1 MRLKIRSKLF
11 LGFGFLIA
19 IIIGIGLY
27 TLGTMNQINDQS
39 TIITGSQ
46 IPRINLAHRVNTLTA
61 ELRIVEYNHI
71 AATTPQKKQEAEKE
85 METIKNHIEKNL
97 ANYKQL
103 IDSERE
109 KTIMGAISTDW
120 KDYLN
125 AHSTII
131 SFSQNFETEAANSWM
146 LGKGKKEFDS
156 FSVSLQELVDFNE
169 NNAIILSKS
178 GDQLYSVMTK
188 ILLMIITGA
197 IILGVLAAL
206 FIIRSIIHPVK
217 TLQIELNN
225 LASKGGDL
233 TQEIKLK
240 SKDEVGDLGE
250 AVNKFV
256 NNLRGIIKQVY
267 DASEQVNLDSNS
279 LSKASNEVRQ
289 GTEQVASAM
298 QQMSA
303 GIEEQANS
311 SNEIAEAIKGLN
323 TQIAQSE
330 RNGAE
335 LKASSKV
342 VFETADKGNKQM
354 KSSVNQMELINRLV
368 RESVEKVN
376 GLEERSQEVNK
387 LVDVITGIAEQ
398 TNLLA
403 LNAAIEAARAGE
415 AGKGFAVV
423 AEEVRKL
430 AEQVGDS
437 VKEITGIVAGIQNES
452 KLVTQSLEEGYQQ
465 VEQGTNQILVT
476 GEAFQTIDS
485 EISQMVEKID
495 NVTANLKGTAES
507 TDQINTVIQQVASIA
522 QENSANVEETA
533 ASVQQQYSSM
543 DNITQNAVSLS
554 TLAADLKNLVAK
566 FKF

>member
-1 MRLKIRSKLF
+1 MHFKIRSKLF

-27 TLGTMNQINDQS
+27 TLGTMNQINNQS
-39 TIITGSQ
+39 NVITDSQ
-46 IPRINLAHRVNTLTA
+46 IPRINLAHRTNTLTA

-71 AATTPQKKQEAEKE
+71 AATTLKEKQEAEKQ
-85 METIKNHIEKNL
+85 MELIKNQIEKNL
-97 ANYKQL
+97 ANYEQL

-109 KTIMGAISTDW
+109 KNIMGAISTDW
-120 KDYLN
+120 SDYLS
-125 AHSTII
+125 AHNTII
-131 SFSQNFETEAANSWM
+131 SFSQNSETEAATSWM

-156 FSVSLQELVDFNE
+156 FSVSLQELVNFNE
-169 NNAIILSKS
+169 NNANILSKS
-178 GDQLYSVMTK
+178 GDQLYAAMTK
-188 ILLMIITGA
+188 ILLIIIIGA
-197 IILGVLAAL
+197 IILGILAAL
-206 FIIRSIIHPVK
+206 LIIRSIIQPVK
-217 TLQIELNN
+217 TLQVELNN

-233 TQEIKLK
+233 TQKIKLK
-240 SKDEVGDLGE
+240 SKDEVGDLGL

-267 DASEQVNLDSNS
+267 EASEQVNLDSNS

-323 TQIAQSE
+323 IQIGKSE

-342 VFETADKGNKQM
+342 VFETADKGNRQM
-354 KSSVNQMELINRLV
+354 KSSVKQMELINGLV

-376 GLEERSQEVNK
+376 GLEKRSQEVNT

-437 VKEITGIVAGIQNES
+437 VKEITEIVTGIQNES
-452 KLVTQSLEEGYQQ
+452 
-465 VEQGTNQILVT
+465 
-476 GEAFQTIDS
+476 
-485 EISQMVEKID
+485 
-495 NVTANLKGTAES
+495 
-507 TDQINTVIQQVASIA
+507 
-522 QENSANVEETA
+522 
-533 ASVQQQYSSM
+533 SV
-543 DNITQNAVSLS
+543 VSRW
-554 TLAADLKNLVAK
+554 
-566 FKF
+566 